1 MKKVKQILPGFISC
15 LLIAVV
21 AQFAGKF
28 VPQLGS
34 AFIAIILGIVLG
46 NTWLDHSSLGV
57 GVKFSE
63 SKLLE
68 ISIALTGLTLNLQD
82 VMSIGWQGIIF
93 IAVQMSLTII
103 FVFQLGKILR
113 FDKSFSLLMC
123 AGNAVCGSSA
133 IGTVAPIIEADEK
146 DKGISIT
153 TVNLTG
159 TVLMMVLPM
168 LTSWVYHHQTLATGA
183 MIGGTLQSI
192 GQVVAA
198 GKLVND
204 DVTQMATIFKILRV
218 VFLVVVAF
226 VFSRMNLTEGQSLFE
241 KSSHKKNAAKGAG
254 IPWFISIF
262 FVCSLI
268 VTFIVLPQIIPHT
281 AKTISNQLEVIAL
294 AGIGM
299 RVKFSDLIKEG
310 PKSMLYGL
318 LTGTGQVLLAFVLIH
333 FLIL

>member
-1 MKKVKQILPGFISC
+1 MEKFKQILPGFISC

-21 AQFAGKF
+21 AQFVGEF
-28 VPQLGS
+28 IPQLGS

-46 NTWLDHSSLGV
+46 NTLLDHPRLGV

-68 ISIALTGLTLNLQD
+68 ISIALTGVTLNLQD
-82 VMSIGWQGIIF
+82 VMSIGWQGILF
-93 IAVQMSLTII
+93 IMIQMTLTIL
-103 FVFQLGKILR
+103 FVYQLGKMLQ

-133 IGTVAPIIEADEK
+133 IGTVAPIIEANEK

-159 TVLMMVLPM
+159 TVLMMVLPI
-168 LTSWVYHHQTLATGA
+168 LTSWFYHHQTLATGA

-218 VFLVVVAF
+218 VFLVAVAF
-226 VFSRMNLTEGQSLFE
+226 AFSRMNLAEGQSLFE
-241 KSSHKKNAAKGAG
+241 KNKQQKSMTKQAG
-254 IPWFISIF
+254 VPWFIIVFFICSIF
-262 FVCSLI
+262 
-268 VTFIVLPQIIPHT
+268 VTFIVLPTVIPHT
-281 AKTISNQLEVIAL
+281 AKAVSNQLEVIAL

-318 LTGTGQVLLAFVLIH
+318 LTGTGQVFLAVILIRLLL
-333 FLIL
+333 L